1 MSNNIKRIDI
11 KAFVEE
17 GYLQELNRQFLHPLG
32 LALEV
37 VIEKDGTYHLGGVW
51 DCRDDR
57 EGILYTDKTMAKPA
71 ALKKAQNVFCEM
83 LEKAAARE
91 EQFGHVIQ
99 RIPNFLDWVDELLEE
114 PE

>member
-1 MSNNIKRIDI
+1 
-11 KAFVEE
+11 
-17 GYLQELNRQFLHPLG
+17 
-32 LALEV
+32 
-37 VIEKDGTYHLGGVW
+37 
-51 DCRDDR
+51 
-57 EGILYTDKTMAKPA
+57 
-71 ALKKAQNVFCEM
+71 M